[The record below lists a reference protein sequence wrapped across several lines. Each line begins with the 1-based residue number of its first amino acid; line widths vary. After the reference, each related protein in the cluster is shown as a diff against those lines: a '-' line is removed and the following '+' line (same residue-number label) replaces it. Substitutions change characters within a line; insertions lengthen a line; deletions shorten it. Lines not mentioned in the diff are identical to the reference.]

1 MSGRFLRKC
10 LFGIDKVEVIII
22 YQIYLDNA
30 ATSPLSPKVKEYVI
44 SILDNFY
51 NPSSTY
57 QHGQEVRKIITDAR
71 QSVAKFINA
80 DEKEIYFVPSGS
92 AGNTLAIKGLT
103 SDDPEENKYEVF
115 YSPTAHKSMLKTCE
129 SCRYHTSLKVNSDGN
144 IDIAYSEDVLTR
156 HNGWKPL
163 VCIEAANSEIGTI
176 NDVITIGNIVHK
188 HNGILVV
195 DATGYI
201 PSYQVNMKQWRK
213 YVDLLTF
220 SGHKLHALKGVGI
233 LWKKNDV
240 NLKPLIYGSQEQGLS
255 AGTENILGIASLGRA
270 LEEYNY
276 SSISSANRDYVY
288 DYIVENISDSY
299 LVGAPIASEN
309 RLPHNLYMCFREV
322 EGESLMIL
330 LDMNGIQVSTGS
342 ACTSGDLFPSTTLSA
357 IGMDNHDIHSCIRM
371 TFSGGETTE
380 ELNYVCETLK
390 QCVENLRNFK

>member
-1 MSGRFLRKC
+1 M
-10 LFGIDKVEVIII
+10 EVIII

-57 QHGQEVRKIITDAR
+57 QHGQEARKIVTDAR

-103 SDDPEENKYEVF
+103 SDNLEENKYEVF
-115 YSPTAHKSMLKTCE
+115 YSPTAHKSMLKACE
-129 SCRYHTSLKVNSDGN
+129 SCRYHISLKVNSDGE
-144 IDIAYSEDVLTR
+144 IDIAYLEDVLTR

-163 VCIEAANSEIGTI
+163 VCLEAANSEIGTI

-255 AGTENILGIASLGRA
+255 AGTENVLGIASLGEA
-270 LEEYNY
+270 IKSLDY

-288 DYIVENISDSY
+288 DYIMKNIPYAY
-299 LVGAPIASEN
+299 LVGSSIDSGN
-309 RLPHNLYMCFREV
+309 RLPHNLYMCFRGV

-342 ACTSGDLFPSTTLSA
+342 ACTSGDLSPSTALSA
-357 IGMDNHDIHSCIRM
+357 IGMDKHDIHSCIRM
-371 TFSGGETTE
+371 SFSGGETTE
-380 ELNYVCETLK
+380 ELNFVCGTLK
-390 QCVENLRNFK
+390 QCVESLRKLNNTRRF